1 MDVDHVQ
8 RNIRPKG
15 NKGETKEKGN
25 MAGNLT
31 ARETRCDHV
40 RWTSIGCESSTLNQN
55 NFIQKKNF
63 QTSFSINR
71 ENVL

>member
-1 MDVDHVQ
+1 
-8 RNIRPKG
+8 
-15 NKGETKEKGN
+15 

-40 RWTSIGCESSTLNQN
+40 RWISIGSESLTLNQN

-71 ENVL
+71 ENVLEA